1 MTAPH
6 GAPPTEVEP
15 GRRALDRG
23 EPTEIEPG
31 RSRPRGAGRA
41 LPRLLAERFRIEL
54 DITGPGGQG
63 DVFHVVRRS
72 DGAPRVLKVHRP
84 GWLPDERV
92 VAFLRGECPAHVV
105 GCAETGV
112 EDDRFYEVMPHLTGG
127 TLLDLR
133 LRHPAGV
140 APDVVA
146 EVVRQLADGLAA
158 VQQAGIVH
166 RDLKPAN
173 ILVAGLEPLTVA
185 IADFGIALHVPAGE
199 AHTDEGRIGTVPYT
213 PPEFHVG
220 LVRPAF
226 DWWSL
231 GVCAAELATGQPL
244 FPGITVPQVIRDR
257 LASGRPIDTGAVAD
271 EGLRLLC
278 DGLLTMDPDHR
289 WGAEEVAAWLRGERP
304 AVSTPPPRPADDPRA
319 GEPYVFAGR
328 QFWDR
333 EDLAAALVNDW
344 GLALSVLCGK
354 NPEPA
359 RRLSA
364 WLAAFPDDG
373 ARVPPPRR
381 RAPADVRLLHLVRAV
396 APAFPPWYRRWN
408 IAPGPLAQLAQE
420 GYEGI
425 VPSTDVV
432 AELWDYEL
440 LPLLASGGARGE
452 ASSGLGLQEVRRNW
466 RTAWDRLAERAAA
479 VANADA
485 RRAAEVFL
493 REERERALSLAL
505 LAATA
510 TAEHTRTIRR
520 ELDEQARAFRLDWF
534 SELVRNNDCRWIAM
548 ALVAHAEAES
558 ARLADERRAQEAH
571 EAWLRRTE
579 SLRDWS
585 RRQNRPQALS
595 YAAAGVAAVTAFLL
609 ALLGLS
615 DVAEVASDAQ
625 IVDSW
630 VGLAAAA
637 LLVLVSESLLAW
649 ESGGRFHPAYSL
661 LGAGRVALGRLAR
674 RLLARRTAVPAA
686 LAAVAGL
693 AALTVV
699 APLAAPFLAAFLI
712 LPWTVQRSMAWRA
725 QDRREREI
733 LARAGGGGPS
743 SHP

>member
-1 MTAPH
+1 MTAPD
-6 GAPPTEVEP
+6 GALPTAVEP

-23 EPTEIEPG
+23 DPTEIEPG

-41 LPRLLAERFRIEL
+41 LPRALAERFRIER
-54 DITGPGGQG
+54 DITGSGGQG

-92 VAFLRGECPAHVV
+92 VAFLRGDCPEHVV
-105 GCAETGV
+105 GCEETGV
-112 EDDRFYEVMPHLTGG
+112 EDDRYYEVMPHLTGG

-173 ILVAGLEPLTVA
+173 VLVASLEPLTVA
-185 IADFGIALHVPAGE
+185 IADFGIARHVPAGE
-199 AHTDEGRIGTVPYT
+199 LRTDDYDIGTVPYT
-213 PPEFHVG
+213 PPEARVG
-220 LVRPAF
+220 LILPAF

-231 GVCAAELATGQPL
+231 GVCVAELATGQAL
-244 FPGITVPQVIRDR
+244 FAGFAPQVIRER
-257 LASGRPIDTGAVAD
+257 LASSRPIDTSTVAD

-278 DGLLTMDPDHR
+278 DGLLTMDFDTR
-289 WGAEEVAAWLRGERP
+289 WGAEQVSAWLRGERP
-304 AVSTPPPRPADDPRA
+304 AVSAPPPRPAGHPRA
-319 GEPYVFAGR
+319 AEPYVFAGR

-333 EDLAAALVNDW
+333 EDLAAALVSDW

-354 NPEPA
+354 DAEPA

-364 WLAAFPDDG
+364 WLAAFPDGG

-396 APAFPPWYRRWN
+396 DPAFPPWYRRWN
-408 IAPGPLAQLAQE
+408 IAPGPLARLAQE

-425 VPSTDVV
+425 IPSTDIV
-432 AELWDYEL
+432 AELWDHEL
-440 LPLLASGGARGE
+440 LPLLAAGGARGD
-452 ASSGLGLQEVRRNW
+452 ASSGLGLQEVRRDW
-466 RTAWDRLAERAAA
+466 RRAQERLAERAGA
-479 VANADA
+479 VADPDA

-493 REERERALSLAL
+493 REERGRALSLAL

-510 TAEHTRTIRR
+510 TEEHKLTIRR
-520 ELDEQARAFRLDWF
+520 ALDEQARSFRLDWF
-534 SELVRNNDCRWIAM
+534 SELTRDDDCRWIAM
-548 ALVAHAEAES
+548 VLAAHAEAES
-558 ARLADERRAQEAH
+558 ARIADERRAQQAH
-571 EAWLRRTE
+571 EDWLRRTE
-579 SLRDWS
+579 LLRDWS

-693 AALTVV
+693 AVLTVV
-699 APLAAPFLAAFLI
+699 APVAAPFLAAFLI

-733 LARAGGGGPS
+733 LARADGGGPS